1 MKLFNDNKKISVGY
15 FEYESNIHQSMTQP
29 FDRIA
34 INDFGCP
41 SVGAIRD
48 RMFQTYPVVSIEVA
62 FGFYK
67 DKPIYEYWIKG
78 KDSQEIHNIINDRL
92 NIQETKSG
100 KCVLQYT
107 DSKILV
113 SDHKD
118 LEVTVL
124 QPQQNIEKE
133 NCSFISGS
141 FNIYAWLRPL
151 NSAFIQDDPKKI
163 SKVVFNVDLP
173 LYSIFFNRPVALQEI
188 DPKPETL
195 SYLRNTYGITHY
207 QSNIKKIFPKILDR
221 RPKEL
226 L

>member
-1 MKLFNDNKKISVGY
+1 MKLFNDQKKISVGY
-15 FEYESNIHQSMTQP
+15 FEHDALIHRSMMQP
-29 FDRIA
+29 FDKIA
-34 INDFGCP
+34 NNDFGCP
-41 SVGAIRD
+41 SVSAIRD
-48 RMFQTYPVVSIEVA
+48 RLFQTYPVVSIEVA

-67 DKPIYEYWIKG
+67 EEPMYEYWING
-78 KDSQEIHNIINDRL
+78 KDSVQIHDIIKDRL
-92 NIQETKSG
+92 SVSESKSG

-113 SDHKD
+113 TDNKD

-124 QPQQNIEKE
+124 QPQENIEKE
-133 NCSFISGS
+133 NCLFISGS

-151 NSAFIQDDPKKI
+151 NSAYIQKDPNKI

-173 LYSIFFNRPVALQEI
+173 LYSMFFNRSVDLQEI

-195 SYLRNTYGITHY
+195 KYLTNTYGITNY
-207 QSNIKKIFPKILDR
+207 QTNIKKIFPKILSR

>member
-1 MKLFNDNKKISVGY
+1 MKLFNDQKKIVVGY
-15 FEYESNIHQSMTQP
+15 FEHDSLIHKSMTQP

-34 INDFGCP
+34 NNDFGCP

-48 RMFQTYPVVSIEVA
+48 RMFQTYPVVSIEVQ

-67 DKPIYEYWIKG
+67 DQPVYEYWIKG
-78 KDSQEIHNIINDRL
+78 KDSSQIHNIIKDRL
-92 NIQETKSG
+92 AIQESRSG

-124 QPQQNIEKE
+124 QPQENIEKE

-151 NSAFIQDDPKKI
+151 NSAFIQDDPNKI

-173 LYSIFFNRPVALQEI
+173 LYSIFFNRSVDLQEI
-188 DPKPETL
+188 DPKPKTL
-195 SYLRNTYGITHY
+195 SYLENTYGITHY
-207 QSNIKKIFPKILDR
+207 QSNIKKIFPKILNR
-221 RPKEL
+221 RPKDL